1 MNDDF
6 YSSYK
11 IVVLGE
17 SCIGKTNVILRMCGD
32 PYDEN
37 QPGTVGASF
46 VITNV
51 TIDNKIIKLEI
62 WDTISIERYRS
73 LNRIFL
79 KNADVVLFVY
89 NVGYRRSFDEIKAYY
104 YENVI
109 KYLDDAS
116 IIIY

>member
-1 MNDDF
+1 MNDNF
-6 YSSYK
+6 YNSYK
-11 IVVLGE
+11 IVVVGE
-17 SCIGKTNVILRMCGD
+17 SYIGKTSVILRMCGY
-32 PYDEN
+32 PYEEN
-37 QPGTVGASF
+37 QPGTISASL

-51 TIDNKIIKLEI
+51 AIDNKIIKLEI
-62 WDTISIERYRS
+62 WDTIGYEIYRS

-89 NVGYRRSFDEIKAYY
+89 NVGKRRSFNEIKAYH
-104 YENVI
+104 YEDVI